1 MWFDSFA
8 MPADAPNKDNA
19 YAFLDFMMRPDVA
32 ARNTNMVSYAS
43 GNLAAKAGV
52 TKAIL
57 DNPNV
62 YPDQATFARLFT
74 NTAPDEKTQKV
85 VTRQWTRVKTGK

>member
-8 MPADAPNKDNA
+8 IPADAPNKDNA

-32 ARNTNMVSYAS
+32 ARNTNMIAYAS
-43 GNLAAKAGV
+43 GNLGAKAEV
-52 TKAIL
+52 RKDIL

-74 NTAPDEKTQKV
+74 NSAYDEKVQKV